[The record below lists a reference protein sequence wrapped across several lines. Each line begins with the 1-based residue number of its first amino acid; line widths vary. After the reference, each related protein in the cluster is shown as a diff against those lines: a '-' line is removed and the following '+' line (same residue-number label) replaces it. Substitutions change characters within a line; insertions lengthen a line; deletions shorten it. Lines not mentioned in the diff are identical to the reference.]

1 MNKKQLNKNQSS
13 LLLIGAI
20 ALIITRFFEKDLV
33 DWNSID
39 YYILIVCVGTIVFSI
54 LTLVKKK

>member
-20 ALIITRFFEKDLV
+20 GLIITRFFEKDLV

-39 YYILIVCVGTIVFSI
+39 YYILIVCGGTIVFSI
-54 LTLVKKK
+54 LTLVRKK